1 MIKPVDVQASIIS
14 LLKAQVPVVV
24 IVGNEIREDSWMG
37 HRFLYPAVR
46 VEIPTIRPAAGQNG
60 ACYYV
65 MNDVDFNVYCYAESN
80 SSKDATTLAGAVEAG
95 LWGKALPNFT
105 TVTHVML
112 TSILMPVQEGERMW
126 RAQVQCRTT
135 IKEP

>member
-14 LLKAQVPVVV
+14 LLKAQGPVVA

-46 VEIPTIRPAAGQNG
+46 VEVPTIRPAAGQNG
-60 ACYYV
+60 TCYYAT
-65 MNDVDFNVYCYAESN
+65 NDVDFNVYCYAEDS
-80 SSKDATTLAGAVEAG
+80 SSKPAVTLTGLVEQG
-95 LWGKALPNFT
+95 LWGKALPGFT
-105 TVTHVML
+105 TIVRVL
-112 TSILMPVQEGERMW
+112 LVNILMPVQEGERMW

-135 IKEP
+135 IKEA